1 VLSVDKPS
9 VGPGGELLVAGA
21 GCDAG
26 APVTLTLEGQLVGNT
41 VADANGAFKTPVSVG
56 NASVGRH
63 VLTAKC
69 GPTLTTTID
78 VVLASKVI
86 QGGAASIVIVLF
98 LLVALGF
105 VIAQFDTGREV

>member
-1 VLSVDKPS
+1 M
-9 VGPGGELLVAGA
+9 
-21 GCDAG
+21 
-26 APVTLTLEGQLVGNT
+26 TLTLEGQLVGST
-41 VADANGAFKTPVSVG
+41 VADSNGGFKAPVSVG
-56 NASVGRH
+56 NATVGRH

-86 QGGAASIVIVLF
+86 QGASASIVIVLF

-105 VIAQFDTGREV
+105 LIAQFGTGREV

>member
-1 VLSVDKPS
+1 
-9 VGPGGELLVAGA
+9 
-21 GCDAG
+21 
-26 APVTLTLEGQLVGNT
+26 VTLTLEGQVVGTT
-41 VADANGAFKTPVSVG
+41 VADAAGTFRTPISVG

-63 VLTAKC
+63 VLTAQC

-86 QGGAASIVIVLF
+86 QGASASIVIILF

-105 VIAQFDTGREV
+105 VIAQFGSGREV